1 MRLTIVPS
9 DKTVYKDGKSYTD
22 IDLSWIPSYE
32 DKKIHAVHWVDEDD
46 DGIGEGEIE
55 FVGPHQNLSITTLG
69 IEKFC
74 TFDRAIHQWNEKRDE
89 EEALYQEY
97 LAQQERMRI
106 EEEERV
112 KAEFLDFEANIQAN
126 QKFLP
131 DLGAG
136 DEGEDGEEENIF
148 YDIEELL
155 KEI

>member
-9 DKTVYKDGKSYTD
+9 DRAVYKDGKAYTD
-22 IDLSWIPSYE
+22 IDLSWIPTYE
-32 DKKIHAVHWVDEDD
+32 DKEIHAVQWFDEDD
-46 DGIGEGEIE
+46 DGIGEGEVE

-69 IEKFC
+69 IEEVC
-74 TFDRAIHQWNEKRDE
+74 TFERAVHQWNEKRDE

-97 LAQQERMRI
+97 LAEQERLRI

-112 KAEFLDFEANIQAN
+112 KAEFLDFESNLQAN

-131 DLGAG
+131 DLEDG
-136 DEGEDGEEENIF
+136 DEGDDGEEENIF